1 VRYAEVKNEIRVIG
15 DKGKGN
21 KTLCLY
27 GDILT
32 SRGNVL
38 IHFLEPSYPKEC
50 LKDSSVDI
58 QYVPFSRII
67 KFCLVLLAVSMFSA
81 QAFGCQHNSP
91 GLQQI
96 FH

>member
-21 KTLCLY
+21 KTLCLC

-32 SRGNVL
+32 CRGNVL
-38 IHFLEPSYPKEC
+38 IHFLELSYPQKS

-58 QYVPFSRII
+58 YAI
-67 KFCLVLLAVSMFSA
+67 
-81 QAFGCQHNSP
+81 
-91 GLQQI
+91 
-96 FH
+96 